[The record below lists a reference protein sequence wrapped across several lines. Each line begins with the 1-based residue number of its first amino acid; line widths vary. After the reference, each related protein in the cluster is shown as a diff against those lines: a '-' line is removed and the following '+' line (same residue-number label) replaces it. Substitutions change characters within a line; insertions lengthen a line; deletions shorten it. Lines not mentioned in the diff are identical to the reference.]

1 MFAPVGITISAA
13 NTLQTMM
20 HNKEGEKP
28 EENSKLPAETVEN
41 DSDDSD
47 AERASDGDDVA
58 DNDDRGQSR
67 RAKRLLLNRESAR
80 ARRKR
85 KKALLQTLEQQV
97 VALSKQN
104 QVYRV
109 VNESLTGQVQR
120 LESDLAVANST
131 IVMLRSG
138 GGSGNTGSHMLPGG
152 GLSNHSDA
160 IQRLLASQPR
170 GLFSTH
176 MAATGPDHGLLS
188 GGADLLLQRQ
198 QLQAQLS
205 QVNMDSVLANLL
217 QQQQQQP
224 SLTLSPRLH
233 RQQIALNQVSK
244 VSRQIGPN
252 ERSKRSGAHMIPARP
267 AHIMS
272 SFLTA
277 PPPPSGHTGICC
289 RRGQTKRRPA

>member
-1 MFAPVGITISAA
+1 MFTPLGITNSAA
-13 NTLQTMM
+13 NILQTMM
-20 HNKEGEKP
+20 HNKDDEDPEG
-28 EENSKLPAETVEN
+28 NSKLPAETGEN

-47 AERASDGDDVA
+47 AERASEGDDVA

-97 VALSKQN
+97 ATLSKQN

-131 IVMLRSG
+131 IVLLRSG
-138 GGSGNTGSHMLPGG
+138 GGSGTTASHILGSGG
-152 GLSNHSDA
+152 INSQSDA
-160 IQRLLASQPR
+160 MQRFLASQPR
-170 GLFSTH
+170 GLFGTH
-176 MAATGPDHGLLS
+176 MAAAGSDLGLLS

-205 QVNMDSVLANLL
+205 QVNVDSVLANLL
-217 QQQQQQP
+217 QHQHQHQHQQP

-233 RQQIALNQVSK
+233 RQQIALNQVSI
-244 VSRQIGPN
+244 VSRQIGLFNAITPLSYLN
-252 ERSKRSGAHMIPARP
+252 PA
-267 AHIMS
+267 
-272 SFLTA
+272 
-277 PPPPSGHTGICC
+277 
-289 RRGQTKRRPA
+289 